1 MTPMLLL
8 QHQHGGGDQAA
19 DRGTREREAPL
30 LWP

>member
-19 DRGTREREAPL
+19 DRGTREGEAPL